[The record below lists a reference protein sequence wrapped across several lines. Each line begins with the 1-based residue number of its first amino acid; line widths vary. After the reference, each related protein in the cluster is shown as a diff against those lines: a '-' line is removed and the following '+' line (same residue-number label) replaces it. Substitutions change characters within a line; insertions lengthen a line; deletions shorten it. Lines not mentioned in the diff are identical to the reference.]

1 VFDSSGGF
9 RLDDGSVLS
18 PAASVLRLE
27 RWQALTQEQ
36 RRGHSP
42 LCPDLVIELA
52 SSCGSSRH

>member
-1 VFDSSGGF
+1 VFDSFGGF

-36 RRGHSP
+36 RRGFPP
-42 LCPDLVIELA
+42 LCPDLVNELA